1 MNKSKCDLI
10 SLCLLDQG
18 VKLSAMALS
27 PWISAFCH
35 DDHELPSETIYK
47 LQLLFPLVRVLA
59 LMVPLHSNRTVAK
72 TQINTRII

>member
-47 LQLLFPLVRVLA
+47 LQFVSSCKSSHA
-59 LMVPLHSNRTVAK
+59 HGASS
-72 TQINTRII
+72 